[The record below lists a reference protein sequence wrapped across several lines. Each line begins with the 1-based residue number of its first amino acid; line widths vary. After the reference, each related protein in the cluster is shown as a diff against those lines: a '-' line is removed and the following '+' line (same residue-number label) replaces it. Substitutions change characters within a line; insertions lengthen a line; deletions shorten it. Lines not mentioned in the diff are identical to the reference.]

1 MSRQNCLTNDELR
14 SLLSANPRPEHTEFL
29 QHLDVCSTCQENL
42 ASISGDSSW
51 IGDLKLA
58 PDKSAA
64 ADNTVRPSHETELAN
79 VMNRMS
85 DKTVTAF
92 TTSESGS
99 ASLSFQ
105 GLPYTDKIVA
115 GKRIGSYEILS
126 LLGVGGMS
134 VVFAARDHVLD
145 RKVAIKFLSSDLENS
160 RTARQRFLREA
171 KSAAA
176 VEHDF
181 IVPIYS
187 ADEID
192 GFPFL
197 VMSHIMGQS
206 LQQRIDASE
215 TLSTDAISRIGIQIA
230 KGLGAFHARDLVH
243 RDLKPSNILL
253 QKSDGRVRITDFG
266 LAKCIDDNQLTKT
279 GTVLGTPHYMSPEQ
293 ALGKRVDYR
302 SDIYG
307 LGAVLYAATTGKAP
321 YNAATALQILHQLR
335 EQKPRSILDLKPDV
349 PLWLVQIIEKL
360 MARNPE
366 ERYQNSEEIVNAL
379 SAAQPLLPEN
389 RPDPQQAPPSGNRF
403 SIAAIC
409 AAVTLLA
416 ASYLAWYLM
425 ASPSTKLAKGQSTP
439 AGEQKLKDSELAPG
453 NDPSTNTQ
461 DPSKLLNPQDF
472 RVTIKRDEGES
483 PEFESLGE
491 AVRQAM
497 SGDIIEIEGDGTQS
511 LDATITTDGKQ
522 LTIRALPGSE
532 PVLEISSK
540 QGTAGILSDVSLEL
554 EGLTFRIVASDD
566 ESATASTKLSAVRCV
581 GGSLRITNCKFE
593 ITSQRKRPTCCIAV
607 VNANSC
613 DVRNS
618 EFYSGTANVAIDVGM
633 VPGTDLNIENNVHCG
648 EATLAIIFPTSQAR
662 GQSAKIRIRQNTIQ
676 AITGLLVS
684 APFER
689 PPRPNIP
696 VLIEADANLW
706 DVYFLASL
714 ATQRIN
720 DNPGLPRLTGTI
732 MRGLFRWQGEKN
744 QYRIRHSFFGIS
756 QPRQKTRRVP
766 GPVKLSEWDAY
777 WGQTNTGSRQL
788 VVPVQDTGL
797 FERDQPSLVPRDF
810 LTLLGN
816 LKLSSGESS
825 IGAQTEIVGP
835 GLEYTNWILSQTQ
848 AN

>member
-1 MSRQNCLTNDELR
+1 
-14 SLLSANPRPEHTEFL
+14 
-29 QHLDVCSTCQENL
+29 
-42 ASISGDSSW
+42 
-51 IGDLKLA
+51 
-58 PDKSAA
+58 
-64 ADNTVRPSHETELAN
+64 
-79 VMNRMS
+79 
-85 DKTVTAF
+85 
-92 TTSESGS
+92 
-99 ASLSFQ
+99 
-105 GLPYTDKIVA
+105 
-115 GKRIGSYEILS
+115 
-126 LLGVGGMS
+126 
-134 VVFAARDHVLD
+134 
-145 RKVAIKFLSSDLENS
+145 
-160 RTARQRFLREA
+160 
-171 KSAAA
+171 
-176 VEHDF
+176 
-181 IVPIYS
+181 
-187 ADEID
+187 
-192 GFPFL
+192 
-197 VMSHIMGQS
+197 
-206 LQQRIDASE
+206 
-215 TLSTDAISRIGIQIA
+215 
-230 KGLGAFHARDLVH
+230 
-243 RDLKPSNILL
+243 
-253 QKSDGRVRITDFG
+253 
-266 LAKCIDDNQLTKT
+266 
-279 GTVLGTPHYMSPEQ
+279 
-293 ALGKRVDYR
+293 
-302 SDIYG
+302 
-307 LGAVLYAATTGKAP
+307 
-321 YNAATALQILHQLR
+321 
-335 EQKPRSILDLKPDV
+335 
-349 PLWLVQIIEKL
+349 
-360 MARNPE
+360 
-366 ERYQNSEEIVNAL
+366 
-379 SAAQPLLPEN
+379 
-389 RPDPQQAPPSGNRF
+389 
-403 SIAAIC
+403 
-409 AAVTLLA
+409 
-416 ASYLAWYLM
+416 
-425 ASPSTKLAKGQSTP
+425 
-439 AGEQKLKDSELAPG
+439 
-453 NDPSTNTQ
+453 
-461 DPSKLLNPQDF
+461 
-472 RVTIKRDEGES
+472 
-483 PEFESLGE
+483 
-491 AVRQAM
+491 M

-696 VLIEADANLW
+696 VLIESDANLW